1 MIKTIKNLKQLA
13 LIIATMLLLLS
24 CNYKNTK
31 KDTKKFSNRLG
42 KDTFKLKGTYYWNFK
57 LMGALQESVNTFY
70 ADSIAYQM
78 KGKIYS
84 TKYTMQKLSYNNT
97 EKRWIGQDSNKT
109 VYVMF
114 FKEQTDSSVVIYKH
128 KCKTKGLEEALNF
141 AYPKPDATD
150 DHGWNTYYTKGK
162 KIEEDKL
169 PFKGNYIQAENKL
182 FVTDKI
188 INFNG
193 KEYKKLSYHKGERRW
208 VGHNKTSGEYLQI
221 FHKPIQDKNSLYL
234 LVKKYTDIEK
244 MYKTK
249 YQEKELINYKINNN

>member
-31 KDTKKFSNRLG
+31 KDTEKFSNRLG

-84 TKYTMQKLSYNNT
+84 TKYTMKKLSYNDA
-97 EKRWIGQDSNKT
+97 EKRWIGEDSKKT

-150 DHGWNTYYTKGK
+150 DHGWNVYGRKNILIESKQILFGIYKNKEQKLFFNKNNSITFEDETYTK
-162 KIEEDKL
+162 I
-169 PFKGNYIQAENKL
+169 
-182 FVTDKI
+182 
-188 INFNG
+188 
-193 KEYKKLSYHKGERRW
+193 SYHEGERRW
-208 VGHNKTSGEYLQI
+208 VGYNKALKKYLQI
-221 FHKPIQDKNSLYL
+221 FHKPIKDEKSVYL
-234 LVKKYTDIEK
+234 SVKKYTNIK
-244 MYKTK
+244 KVYTIK
-249 YQEKELINYKINNN
+249 YQEKELKNYIKK